1 MKQDKAIIQRE
12 GEEAV
17 EITFSDVKGLICPKA
32 SDKEVAVFL
41 RTCSSLGLNPFAK
54 EIYLVKFKEGE
65 PASIIIS
72 ADAYLKVADTHPQYD
87 GEEDGVIL
95 SPERKGDRPEFREG
109 TFLLDDEANRLVG
122 GWAKVYRKDRGRPTY
137 VDVSRREVDKG
148 QAMWK
153 SSPAWMLN
161 KTALSRALRRAFP
174 NLYGG
179 VISTVEAE
187 GTEASESGAKEQ
199 QPPDEFTKSDGTP
212 NWERFWAKLRNNHN
226 IDRDEA
232 HALLGVDSIKDE
244 VERKGRPLGDIYQ
257 EIANRRART
266 SYTTEEGQGK
276 MF

>member
-12 GEEAV
+12 GGTV
-17 EITFSDVKGLICPKA
+17 EVTFNDVKGLICPKA
-32 SDKEVAVFL
+32 SDKEVAIFL
-41 RTCSSLGLNPFAK
+41 RTCQSLGLNPFTG

-65 PASIIIS
+65 PASTIIS

-87 GEEDGVIL
+87 GEEDGIIL

-109 TFLLDDEANRLVG
+109 TFLLDDEADRLVG

-179 VISTVEAE
+179 VISTAEVETNE
-187 GTEASESGAKEQ
+187 GNTE
-199 QPPDEFTKSDGTP
+199 PPDEFTKPDGSP

-226 IDRDEA
+226 IDRSEA

-244 VERKGRPLGDIYQ
+244 VEGKGRRLGDVYQ
-257 EIANRRART
+257 EIVDRAKA
-266 SYTTEEGQGK
+266 SSTTEEGQGK